1 MARLKLRLSLYEKGA
16 LHAHSQDNQ
25 TRHVASVQQFD
36 GGVRTMIE
44 GPAITTTVNRC
55 LMVGFT
61 ENVQRLRAN
70 EFGRDLFGIPAFEML
85 LDLYM
90 HRGGRPRSLTALTAA
105 SSASERNS
113 QRIVHRM
120 ARRGLVDLQR
130 DPSDGRRIIVQ
141 LRPETRELL
150 DRFFDQMVQLVAQ
163 FPARSCSGE

>member
-1 MARLKLRLSLYEKGA
+1 
-16 LHAHSQDNQ
+16 
-25 TRHVASVQQFD
+25 
-36 GGVRTMIE
+36 MIE
-44 GPAITTTVNRC
+44 GPAITTTIDRC

-61 ENVQRLRAN
+61 EHVQRLRAN

-90 HRGGRPRSLTALTAA
+90 HQSGRPRSLTALTGA

-141 LRPETRELL
+141 LRPETLELL
-150 DRFFDQMVQLVAQ
+150 DRFFDEMVQLVAR
-163 FPARSCSGE
+163 FPARGCDGK